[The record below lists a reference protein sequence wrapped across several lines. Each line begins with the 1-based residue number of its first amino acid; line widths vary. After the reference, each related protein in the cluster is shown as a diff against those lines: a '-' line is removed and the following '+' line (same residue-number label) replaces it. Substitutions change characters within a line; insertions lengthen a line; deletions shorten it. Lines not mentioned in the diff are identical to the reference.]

1 MSTVEPQLRSEPA
14 LPVSAPTAASRFV
27 TARAV
32 GVGLAAVAVIS
43 AVVSYNDYTLSN
55 TPLIGNYLP
64 IGAMLFVFGFVV
76 LVNGPLSR
84 LRPGWAFSTGE
95 LCAMFAVVLVGC
107 AIPSTGLI
115 RYLMPSFVAP
125 HLLAGQD
132 AAFGQLMSALKLPEW
147 IFPSLASSDPV
158 AASRDPV
165 VTGYLHRWTEDG
177 GYPYGAFVRPLLTWG
192 LFFGLLGAALVSMVL
207 VVHPQWSRNER
218 LPFPLAQIQMALLEA
233 PARGRWF
240 NETLRSRPFWL
251 ALGGVVLLHGWNGL
265 SVYSEGKVP
274 AIPLGFNLASL
285 FTAPPFS
292 YADNTLYKAQL
303 FITAAAVTYF
313 LRPQVGLS
321 LWLFFAVQQLA
332 KMQLGTATGD
342 PSIRG
347 QADLQ
352 VGGFLAFVAMVLFTG
367 RRHYLAVLRAAFVPG
382 REGTAPEGTV
392 AARVLVVTSVLL
404 AGWLVAAGCTV
415 LGAVVIVLTLLT
427 LFLGLTRIVAESG
440 VLHAQLA
447 APVTR
452 PFTLAAQLGIGS
464 PTPVPMETYFHAQ
477 KLQCILYDQRE
488 SLPVYASH
496 AWKNCETGGVTHV
509 RRQRGLL
516 LLAMVLAVL
525 VAYPVASYFHLRN
538 EYTHAATLDRSQQ
551 TPIDMWGA
559 QFNWQWQFA
568 PGMTNYSRGPTGN
581 APEPLPWAASGFA
594 LVAGLYTARLHFP
607 AFPLHPIGVLMV
619 GTYAMTTLWFSFFVG
634 HCAKTLA
641 VRLGGYELYSAS
653 KPLAVGLIVGECLA
667 TGLWLLVA
675 MVLASLGLP
684 YKPIVILPM

>member
-1 MSTVEPQLRSEPA
+1 MPTLEPQTLPETPRPA
-14 LPVSAPTAASRFV
+14 AGTSAPRAVS
-27 TARAV
+27 ARAV
-32 GVGLAAVAVIS
+32 GVGLLAVALIS

-64 IGAMLFVFGFVV
+64 IGAMLFLFAFVV

-115 RYLMPSFVAP
+115 RYLMPSFITP
-125 HLLAGQD
+125 HLLAAQD
-132 AAFGQLMSALKLPEW
+132 AEFGRLMASLKLPDW
-147 IFPSLASSDPV
+147 IFPSLASSDPA
-158 AASRDPV
+158 AASRDPI

-177 GYPYGAFVRPLLTWG
+177 PYPYGAFVRPLLTWG
-192 LFFGLLGAALVSMVL
+192 LFFALLGTALVSMVL

-233 PARGRWF
+233 PGKGRWF
-240 NETLRSRPFWL
+240 NDTLRSRPFWL

-265 SVYSEGKVP
+265 SVYTEGKVP
-274 AIPLGFNLASL
+274 AVPLGFNLASL
-285 FTAPPFS
+285 FTAAPFS
-292 YADNTLYKAQL
+292 YADSSLYKAQL
-303 FITAAAVTYF
+303 FLTAAAVTYF

-321 LWLFFAVQQLA
+321 LWLFFAVQQLVR
-332 KMQLGTATGD
+332 MQLGTATGD
-342 PSIRG
+342 PAIRG
-347 QADLQ
+347 QFDLQ
-352 VGGFLAFVAMVLFTG
+352 LGGFLAFVAMVLFTG
-367 RRHYLAVLRAAFVPG
+367 RRHYLAVLRAAFLP
-382 REGTAPEGTV
+382 RRDARAPEGTV
-392 AARVLVVTSVLL
+392 AARTLLASSVLL

-415 LGAVVIVLTLLT
+415 VGAATIVVTLLG

-452 PFTLAAQLGIGS
+452 PFTLAAQLGVAG

-496 AWKNCETGGVTHV
+496 AWKNCEVGGVTHA

-568 PGMTNYSRGPTGN
+568 PGMSNYARGPTGN
-581 APEPLPWAASGFA
+581 APEPLPWMASGFV
-594 LVAGLYTARLHFP
+594 LVTALYTARLQFP

-619 GTYAMTTLWFSFFVG
+619 GTYAMQTLWFSFFAG
-634 HCAKTLA
+634 HCAKALA
-641 VRLGGYELYSAS
+641 VRLGGYELYTAG
-653 KPLAVGLIVGECLA
+653 KPLAVGLILGECLA

-675 MVLASLGLP
+675 MLFASLGLP
-684 YKPIVILPM
+684 YKSVVILPM